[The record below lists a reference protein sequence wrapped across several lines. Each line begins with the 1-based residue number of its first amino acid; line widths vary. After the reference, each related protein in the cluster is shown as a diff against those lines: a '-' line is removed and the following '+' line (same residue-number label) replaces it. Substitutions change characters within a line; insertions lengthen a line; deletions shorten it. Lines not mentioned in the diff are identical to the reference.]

1 MTRRE
6 HIPTHRAGWV
16 GVWVVITATF
26 ETQNAT
32 SHFVVLSMIRIP
44 IVFHTTYASFATR
57 IDEHPSFVHRL
68 VHRFESLA
76 HPKKKDP
83 PHHHHHDRDGKR
95 PLDGGI
101 ARTDA
106 SAVREAGVLVQHK

>member
-57 IDEHPSFVHRL
+57 IDEHPSFVYIVWYIVL
-68 VHRFESLA
+68 SL
-76 HPKKKDP
+76 
-83 PHHHHHDRDGKR
+83 
-95 PLDGGI
+95 
-101 ARTDA
+101 
-106 SAVREAGVLVQHK
+106 